1 MMALK
6 HSMNLQEM
14 SLWHCESQTHMVAEL
29 VSAPGRAH
37 MDLEHIPVITF
48 SRMRTDGIFSEP
60 FYTPGLEFCFKVR
73 S

>member
-1 MMALK
+1 
-6 HSMNLQEM
+6 
-14 SLWHCESQTHMVAEL
+14 MVAEL

-48 SRMRTDGIFSEP
+48 SRMRTDGIF